1 MPQTRYQA
9 VFTGVTSER
18 SAAYEFETDAE
29 LFNSKPHDVLTT
41 ALESIETT
49 NFAEHHD
56 YEIHAVSRNSNRD
69 TVVGIGYLVSG
80 KGEVPFTIRVSRP

>member
-18 SAAYEFETDAE
+18 SACYEFEADAE
-29 LFNSKPHDVLTT
+29 LLHSKPHDILTT
-41 ALESIETT
+41 ALESIEKS

-56 YEIHAVSRNSNRD
+56 YEIHAVSRNNGRD

-80 KGEVPFTIRVSRP
+80 KGEVPFTVRVSKP